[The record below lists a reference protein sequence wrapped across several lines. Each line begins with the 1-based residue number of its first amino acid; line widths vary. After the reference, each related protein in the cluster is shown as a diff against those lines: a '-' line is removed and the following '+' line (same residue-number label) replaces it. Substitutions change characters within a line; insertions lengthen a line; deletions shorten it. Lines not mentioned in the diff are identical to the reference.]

1 MDNCYIARFGTQF
14 IPGCVCTGFFV
25 LGLPI
30 VAFRGGILIFTV
42 FQDRSTNSLI
52 IICVLEL
59 FVLFWVSTYRFIKI
73 DTMEFNDSW
82 FTEVLKKMGMGL
94 AGNGNYCRFVGINY
108 IINGLKKVLR

>member
-1 MDNCYIARFGTQF
+1 MDNCYIAHNTQF
-14 IPGCVCTGFFV
+14 VPLLVCAVFFI

-42 FQDRSTNSLI
+42 FQDRSTNSLM

-59 FVLFWVSTYRFIKI
+59 IVLFWISTYRFLKI
-73 DTMEFNDSW
+73 EKMEFNDSW

-94 AGNGNYCRFVGINY
+94 AGNGNYWQFGVLNY
-108 IINGLKKVLR
+108 IINGLKKGLR